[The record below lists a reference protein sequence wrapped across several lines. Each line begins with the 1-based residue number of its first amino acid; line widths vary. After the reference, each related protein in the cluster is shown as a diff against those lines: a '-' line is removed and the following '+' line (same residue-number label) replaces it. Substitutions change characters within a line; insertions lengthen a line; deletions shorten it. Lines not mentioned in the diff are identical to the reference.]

1 MILTSTEPIFFIK
14 ILPDRNIKKTKP
26 RIHQFTNLKC
36 CKKNSEPFKTFLN
49 DLLFITLKKH
59 FKHCSFILKALKDIL
74 QHFKFVNWWIRG
86 FVSWCYEQVI
96 CIYPSV
102 ICSDKNGFRIRSH
115 LVYFY
120 CWFIFCLFCSTM
132 VFDPVG
138 PLSFI
143 WDSWHCLESKFK
155 KFRYVLINII
165 YRISSY
171 NCRGNYSFLN
181 SSSEETIQVFISLM

>member
-1 MILTSTEPIFFIK
+1 MRFCRLLTCSWH
-14 ILPDRNIKKTKP
+14 KKTKP

-36 CKKNSEPFKTFLN
+36 CIKTWEPFETPFEWCIIFC
-49 DLLFITLKKH
+49 LFPLKH
-59 FKHCSFILKALKDIL
+59 FKPCFFISKAFLKDIL
-74 QHFKFVNWWIRG
+74 QHFKFVNWWFLG

-143 WDSWHCLESKFK
+143 WDIWHCLESKFK

-165 YRISSY
+165 CIPYFR
-171 NCRGNYSFLN
+171 
-181 SSSEETIQVFISLM
+181 E